1 MRLPSIIYYS
11 VAIISLFLGIRK
23 EISMYGFYRR
33 MKRLS
38 GKKIEYL
45 LVILDCAYMEEYVVD
60 SIEVQVFS
68 CVLTDECGLNGK
80 GARFLDIELGN
91 RCPAA
96 IDQLRKDK
104 FNYVVMADSEF
115 EPEPGITYVREE
127 MPEGL
132 RRLVEPIRKAF
143 KGLPRRIS

>member
-23 EISMYGFYRR
+23 EIGMYGYYQR
-33 MKRLS
+33 MKRLH
-38 GKKIEYL
+38 GQKIEYL
-45 LVILDCAYMEEYVVD
+45 LVIMDCVYMEEYVVD

-68 CVLTDECGLNGK
+68 CVLTNECGLNGK

-91 RCPAA
+91 RCTAA
-96 IDQLRKDK
+96 IDKLRNDK
-104 FNYVVMADSEF
+104 FNYLVMAASEF
-115 EPEPGITYVREE
+115 EPEPGITHVEE
-127 MPEGL
+127 DVPEGL

-143 KGLPRRIS
+143 KGLPRRVS